1 MQQVAQWRMDGAE
14 LVLLDDG
21 AVELLRYRESSAL
34 GEWEVTAFLKGS
46 AVASP
51 LPGTSITATFT
62 EGGKLTG
69 SAGCNRNTASFT
81 RTRDG

>member
-1 MQQVAQWRMDGAE
+1 LGGDG
-14 LVLLDDG
+14 L
-21 AVELLRYRESSAL
+21 
-34 GEWEVTAFLKGS
+34 LKGS